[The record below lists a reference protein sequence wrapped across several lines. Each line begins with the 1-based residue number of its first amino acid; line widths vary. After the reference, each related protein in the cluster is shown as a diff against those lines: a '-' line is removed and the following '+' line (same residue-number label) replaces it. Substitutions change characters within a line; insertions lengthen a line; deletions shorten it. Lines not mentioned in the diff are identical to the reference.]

1 MGELK
6 SAWEIAQ
13 EKANKLGKLS
23 VKEEQR
29 QKQEKCRQVGQA
41 MTQRWLGSPQGQNL
55 VAEINNYPEEEKSLI
70 ARATLDY
77 LVEAIDFQSS
87 KPGVSRLERA
97 IQGIASLEPKSQPIT
112 ERITKLAQ
120 EHEQAERKTR
130 QELESNY
137 RELLHQLRISGTAVG
152 DINLEATPEWQPAQQ
167 GLAELFRPRLDSL
180 KQELTC
186 IFELMC

>member
-1 MGELK
+1 MEIKMTSARRFTLDELQN
-6 SAWEIAQ
+6 AGTHLTAIQ
-13 EKANKLGKLS
+13 IHEKLKDKLPSLNLS
-23 VKEEQR
+23 TVYR
-29 QKQEKCRQVGQA
+29 
-41 MTQRWLGSPQGQNL
+41 
-55 VAEINNYPEEEKSLI
+55 
-70 ARATLDY
+70 TLDY